1 MRICLLVKVALRR
14 FGGNHC
20 SCRWTERQRQ
30 TETDR
35 DRDRERQTETDI
47 FRLIPDRADEEP
59 CLLEKTIQKNEDEL
73 RDRVHGGHPIMID
86 DALEEQHN

>member
-1 MRICLLVKVALRR
+1 MLDT
-14 FGGNHC
+14 
-20 SCRWTERQRQ
+20 S
-30 TETDR
+30 
-35 DRDRERQTETDI
+35 DI

-86 DALEEQHN
+86 DALEEHHKKLNDHNDIDIVAVEE